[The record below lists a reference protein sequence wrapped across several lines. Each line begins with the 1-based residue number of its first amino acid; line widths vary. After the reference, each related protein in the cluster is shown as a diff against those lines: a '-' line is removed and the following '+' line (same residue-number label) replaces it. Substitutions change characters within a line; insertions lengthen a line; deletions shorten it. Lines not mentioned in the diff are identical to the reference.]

1 MKFIHIA
8 DLHLGKVLHQ
18 YSLLSLQREAL
29 MELLEY
35 AKKETISIIVIA
47 GDIYDRFI
55 PSQEAVNVL
64 DEFLSKALLKYHIKV
79 LMISGNHDSSDRLN
93 FGSSIL
99 KQEGLFIETRLQET
113 MKQVTF
119 NDEQGEVVFHLLP
132 FVKPSGISQCFKD
145 APTDTYQRAFEYYMS
160 QQRIDTSKRNVLITH
175 QFIGGGITSSS
186 ELPLSVG
193 GSEIID
199 YHLFDEFDY
208 VALGHLHA
216 PQKIKRESMRYSGS
230 LLRYSFDEVNQEK
243 SFVVVDMKEKGNMTL
258 SYSILHPS
266 LQVRK
271 ESGHFEEF
279 LKDDKVERKN
289 DLLSFDLLDHQMI
302 PQAID
307 LLRLIYPNLLQI
319 RYTFFTK
326 EDTVTNHKIKAMEE
340 KNITE
345 LFSSFYQEV
354 KGEALAEDV
363 TSIVHTLF
371 DEVGE
376 HHETN

>member
-35 AKKETISIIVIA
+35 AQKETISIIVIA

-64 DEFLSKALLKYHIKV
+64 DEFLSKALLEYHIKV

-113 MKQVTF
+113 MRQVTF
-119 NDEQGEVVFHLLP
+119 SDEQGEVVFHLLP

-145 APTDTYQRAFEYYMS
+145 VPTDTYQNAFEYYMS
-160 QQRIDTSKRNVLITH
+160 QQHIDTSKRNVLITH

-193 GSEIID
+193 GSEMID

-243 SFVVVDMKEKGNMTL
+243 SFVVVDMKEKGDITL
-258 SYSILHPS
+258 SYPILHPS

-271 ESGHFEEF
+271 ESDYFEEF
-279 LKDDKVERKN
+279 LKDNKVERKN

-307 LLRLIYPNLLQI
+307 SLRLLYPNLLQI
-319 RYTFFTK
+319 RYTFFTQ

-354 KGEALAEDV
+354 KGEALSEDV